1 MTGSSRRVTVVI
13 ADDHTL
19 FRQGVQELLSTDPDM
34 EIVGEA
40 STGTQAVALV
50 RHAQPD
56 VLLLDVQMPGPGAM
70 EVIRQVNE
78 LSPRTAVVILTML
91 ESPGIVTELLESGA
105 AAYLVKSIGR
115 EELQATVRSVHRDQ
129 HNVVLSVPR
138 ATMHSLKGAHAQQ
151 TMLSKRELEVLE
163 LVAAALSNAQVA
175 TRLHISE
182 GTVKRHLTNIYA
194 KLKATSRVDALRKAM
209 AAGVIHGIDH
219 ADRRQKMPR
228 LRDIG

>member
-1 MTGSSRRVTVVI
+1 MTEPLRAVTVVV

-19 FRQGVQELLSTDPDM
+19 FRQGVQELLSTDPDV

-40 STGTQAVALV
+40 STGTQAIALV
-50 RHAQPD
+50 RRAQPD

-70 EVIRQVNE
+70 EVIRQAGR
-78 LSPRTAVVILTML
+78 LSPHTAVVILTML
-91 ESPGIVTELLESGA
+91 DSPGIVTELLEGGA

-115 EELQATVRSVHRDQ
+115 EELLATVHSVNRSQ
-129 HNVVLSVPR
+129 HNIVVSVPR
-138 ATMHSLKGAHAQQ
+138 ATMQSMNRQQ
-151 TMLSKRELEVLE
+151 EQRTVLSKRELEVLE

-194 KLKATSRVDALRKAM
+194 KLNATSRVDALKKATE
-209 AAGVIHGIDH
+209 AGVIRGIVGENGTT
-219 ADRRQKMPR
+219 QQ
-228 LRDIG
+228 L

>member
-1 MTGSSRRVTVVI
+1 MTSPLRAVTVVI

-19 FRQGVQELLSTDPDM
+19 FRQGVQELLSTDPDV

-40 STGTQAVALV
+40 STGAQAVALV
-50 RHAQPD
+50 RRAQPD

-70 EVIRQVNE
+70 EVIRQANK
-78 LSPRTAVVILTML
+78 LSPHTAVVILTML
-91 ESPGIVTELLESGA
+91 DSPGIVTELLEGGA

-115 EELQATVRSVHRDQ
+115 EELLATVHSVNRSQ
-129 HNVVLSVPR
+129 HNIVVSVPR
-138 ATMHSLKGAHAQQ
+138 ATMRSMNRAPDPQ
-151 TMLSKRELEVLE
+151 TVLSKRELEVLE

-194 KLKATSRVDALRKAM
+194 KLNATSRVDALKKATE
-209 AAGVIHGIDH
+209 AGVIRGIVGESG
-219 ADRRQKMPR
+219 ASQQ
-228 LRDIG
+228 L

>member
-1 MTGSSRRVTVVI
+1 MTGSLRAVTVVI

-19 FRQGVQELLSTDPDM
+19 FRQGVQELLSTDPDV

-40 STGTQAVALV
+40 STGTQAIALV
-50 RHAQPD
+50 RRSQPD
-56 VLLLDVQMPGPGAM
+56 VLLLDVQMPGPGAK

-78 LSPRTAVVILTML
+78 LSPHTAVVILTML
-91 ESPGIVTELLESGA
+91 DSPGIVTGLLEGGA

-115 EELQATVRSVHRDQ
+115 DELLATVHSVNSSQ
-129 HNVVLSVPR
+129 HNIVVSVPR
-138 ATMHSLKGAHAQQ
+138 ATMRSMNRAPDPQ
-151 TMLSKRELEVLE
+151 TVLSKRELEVLE

-194 KLKATSRVDALRKAM
+194 KLNATSRVDALKKATE
-209 AAGVIHGIDH
+209 AGVIRGIVGESG
-219 ADRRQKMPR
+219 APQQ
-228 LRDIG
+228 LL